1 MKKLLLIT
9 FLLIFSFSFAQ
20 QNGKSSVVVS
30 KNEPLPTLSSVSAYP
45 NPFRSTTRIN
55 FRSTK
60 NQLIEFSLKNLLGKT
75 VYLEQINSK
84 IGYNTIPFNRANLT
98 KGMYIYTLQTERE
111 IISKRLIIR

>member
-9 FLLIFSFSFAQ
+9 FLLFFSFSFAQ
-20 QNGKSSVVVS
+20 QNRERSIVVS
-30 KNEPLPTLSSVSAYP
+30 KNEPTLTLSSVTAYP
-45 NPFRSTTRIN
+45 NPFRLTTRIN

-75 VYLEQINSK
+75 VYLEQINGK

-98 KGMYIYTLQTERE
+98 KGMYIYTLQTETE